1 MEAKAKDLIKVVE
14 TATRTA
20 KAVIQ
25 LIEVVTKKK

>member
-1 MEAKAKDLIKVVE
+1 MKASAKDLIKVVE

-25 LIEVVTKKK
+25 LLEVVKKK